1 MNTRD
6 ILYFALLIVLV
17 KVAINQRSG
26 TNSACESC
34 PLPMTTAELPVAT
47 RSVTEAIAPMPSIAE
62 PSVAGQSAV
71 PIAQVA
77 APATV
82 QTAAPAPAA
91 QVQTSAGAIQVNAA
105 NAAAVVAPT
114 PKQDPELVPVTDPEL
129 SQDMLKQIDATQK
142 QVEYVLPHIK
152 ETSVQ
157 AAQVRSLKQKLSQL
171 RRSYQQE
178 MTGPIFGPHHENGK
192 SPEHIEKDLLR
203 VVNKLSTI
211 IHLYASQDQEFRP
224 ADCVVDG
231 LKHNHALLEKLAA

>member
-34 PLPMTTAELPVAT
+34 PLPMTAELPVVT
-47 RSVTEAIAPMPSIAE
+47 RSVTEIVPPSHNAE
-62 PSVAGQSAV
+62 PVAPDLQTAAPVS
-71 PIAQVA
+71 PVA
-77 APATV
+77 APLAA
-82 QTAAPAPAA
+82 QTAAPAVAIQP
-91 QVQTSAGAIQVNAA
+91 TAGAIQVNAA